1 MCSLLLYNV
10 LLMNSKVKSV
20 FKFHDYMKITI
31 DKQIL
36 HYGAEH

>member
-20 FKFHDYMKITI
+20 FKFHDMKITI